1 MSGPFEFSVPL
12 RFAHCDAAGIG
23 YYPRYLELCD
33 AAIEDWTAA
42 VLHVSRRTM
51 HCEMQLALPT
61 VQMNATFERP
71 GRLGDRL
78 DFQLTVERLGRTSVA
93 LLANV
98 TSRGEPRFRIDFVQ
112 VLTCMT
118 TMRPKPWPDEWRG
131 FLRAALNKE
140 KQA

>member
-1 MSGPFEFSVPL
+1 VSRSFTFSAPL

-33 AAIEDWTAA
+33 AAIEDWTEF
-42 VLHVSRRTM
+42 VLRTSRRAM
-51 HCEMQLALPT
+51 HCELQLALPT
-61 VQMNATFERP
+61 VQMNATFVRP
-71 GRLGDRL
+71 ARLGDWL
-78 DFQLTVERLGRTSVA
+78 DFELTVENVGRSSVA

-98 TSRGEPRFRIDFVQ
+98 TSLGEARFRVQFVQ

-118 TMRPKPWPDEWRG
+118 RMRPKPWPENWRG
-131 FLRAALNKE
+131 RLEAVLNKE